1 MINSKLFERY
11 YPDNFRSG
19 TLLFYNWLRSY
30 IQPDFVVLNI
40 GAGESSDNKIR
51 SLKGEVKK
59 VFGADIDRAVLSNE
73 DLDEAVVIKNDIL
86 PFPDK
91 MFDLVWADYV
101 LEHIEKPGIFLREIY
116 RVLKPKGSFFFRTP
130 NKYHYVS
137 LFGRMTPYWFHKLIA
152 NSARGLSDEA
162 HSPYPTC
169 HRLNSRKCITRYSR
183 FAGFRD
189 MEMRFIEAEPSYLM
203 FHCTAFLAGVLYE
216 RMVNST
222 EMLSA
227 IRANIVGRLQK

>member
-1 MINSKLFERY
+1 M
-11 YPDNFRSG
+11 
-19 TLLFYNWLRSY
+19 LFYNWLRSY

-51 SLKGEVKK
+51 SLKGQVKK
-59 VFGADIDRAVLSNE
+59 VFGADIDRAVLTNE

-152 NSARGLSDEA
+152 NNARGLSDEA

-169 HRLNSRKCITRYSR
+169 HRLNSRKCVTRYSR
-183 FAGFRD
+183 SAGFRD
-189 MEMRFIEAEPSYLM
+189 IEMRFIEAEPSYLM
-203 FHCTAFLAGVLYE
+203 FHRAAFLAGVLYE

-222 EMLSA
+222 DMLSA
-227 IRANIVGRLQK
+227 IRANILGRLEK